1 MNSELIYIQ
10 YLRGI
15 AALLV
20 VYTHSIETF
29 ESIRDFFPHAIG
41 NYGVDLFFVISGFI
55 MVYSTH
61 GKRISPAIFMLR
73 RFERIAPL
81 YWFFTTV
88 LIFIALIKPDM
99 FSTVDLNLS
108 HTISSYLFFPQ
119 YSTSEAFRGMF
130 YPVLYP
136 GWTLNYEM
144 AFYVVFAFS
153 LLFAEKYRLALM
165 ALILCTLTIVGTLV
179 EFEGIWKFYTNQTL
193 LEFLLGVI
201 LGYLFVNNLIKPN
214 RNLGLVALLTGL
226 VLYLYLH
233 NNFELH
239 RFYSSGLS
247 AALVIL
253 AALLLSSKDRV
264 QKSNWLSLMGDASYS
279 IYLSHFFSIGLFS
292 FVRQKLGLADI
303 TDMSLIV
310 FFIIVAMIFS
320 TLVGIVVYKL
330 IEQPIN
336 LKLRNKRH

>member
-1 MNSELIYIQ
+1 MKSELIYIQ

-20 VYTHSIETF
+20 VYTHSVETF
-29 ESIRDFFPHAIG
+29 ESVRDVFPHSIG
-41 NYGVDLFFVISGFI
+41 EYGVDLFFVISGFI

-61 GKRISPAIFMLR
+61 GKKITPAVFMLR
-73 RFERIAPL
+73 RLERIAPL
-81 YWFFTTV
+81 YWFFTTL
-88 LIFIALIKPDM
+88 LIIIALIKPDL
-99 FSTVDLNLS
+99 FSTVNLNLS
-108 HTISSYLFFPQ
+108 HTISSYLFIPQ
-119 YSTSEAFRGMF
+119 YSPSETLNGMF
-130 YPVLYP
+130 KPVLYP

-144 AFYVVFAFS
+144 AFYAVFALS

-165 ALILCTLTIVGTLV
+165 SLILCSVAFAGSLI
-179 EFEGIWKFYTNQTL
+179 EFDGILKFYANQIL

-214 RNLGLVALLTGL
+214 RILGLVTLAAG
-226 VLYLYLH
+226 VILYLYLS
-233 NNFELH
+233 NNFTLN
-239 RFYSSGLS
+239 RFYISGLS

-253 AALLLSSKDRV
+253 AALLLSTKESIK
-264 QKSNWLSLMGDASYS
+264 KSNWFSLMGDASYS

-303 TDMSLIV
+303 TNLGLIV
-310 FFIIVAMIFS
+310 FFITAAMIFS
-320 TLVGIVVYKL
+320 TLVGVVVYKL
-330 IEQPIN
+330 IEKPIN